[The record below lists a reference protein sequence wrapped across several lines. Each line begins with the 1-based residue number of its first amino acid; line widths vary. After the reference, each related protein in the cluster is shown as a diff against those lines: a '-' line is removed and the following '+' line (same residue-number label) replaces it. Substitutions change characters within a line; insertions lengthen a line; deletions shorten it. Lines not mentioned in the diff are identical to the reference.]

1 MLLFS
6 FIFKQNYSKRE
17 LYLQG
22 PPETV
27 TIQLK
32 NFPDYRFGIHSEE
45 SLTELYIV
53 NDHIISF
60 TEIRPGLTG
69 DPETVS
75 FQSKEDGK
83 YMANENTYL
92 GLQEFE
98 DGPGFANSATFK
110 IYPDKFFGVSISCV
124 EKSVFE

>member
-1 MLLFS
+1 M
-6 FIFKQNYSKRE
+6 
-17 LYLQG
+17 QG

-27 TIQLK
+27 TIQSK

-53 NDHIISF
+53 NDHVISF
-60 TEIRPGLTG
+60 SEVRPGLTG

-92 GLQEFE
+92 SLQDFE
-98 DGPGFANSATFK
+98 DGPGFANSATFR

-124 EKSVFE
+124 KNKCLSDKNYVLCFLNA